1 MNRLLRLFR
10 VLPVVVGFFAAFSSC
25 KVDKAAFHERLY
37 SCNPNAADP
46 ACGTDL
52 DDQPMACFPAYQLG
66 GSNFCAIGCD
76 ASGNLEQNPD
86 GTCVPT
92 GPRQAGH
99 PVGGSQLTRCQPS
112 LGNTCGNPALTCL
125 RTDLILDEGVCTT
138 VSSCETDRDCRD
150 PIRSKCMGDLL
161 RKTYDKA
168 DLKADHTYC
177 LQAECRARR
186 TACSPGETCM
196 RDILPQ
202 ASNPPDICVPHC
214 DANGNCPPNYFCYP
228 NIYGDGAPRIC
239 IPGLLGLRCESRV
252 DCLFGDCVE
261 TGAPYKVCSVDCTT
275 DADCE
280 KFDSIQGTFFCNQAG
295 KCMTARGFKGGAC
308 TKDIDCIYP
317 GEVCGYLTT
326 TEPTGFCMLACG
338 ADRSCPAPGGVPH
351 ACRPQLDRAGKLD
364 VTGAPWVCW
373 PGYFGQLC
381 SDDSQCFPSL
391 SCKRLDPSNPLLSIC
406 TIPCATD
413 ADCDANHF
421 SREGYCDARIGVC
434 RSPNS
439 AGEPCDR
446 KDQCESDSCNG
457 PEGNKKC
464 DPVPGY

>member
-1 MNRLLRLFR
+1 MNRHR
-10 VLPVVVGFFAAFSSC
+10 PIAFTFITATILCISSC

-46 ACGTDL
+46 ACGTDV

-66 GSNFCAIGCD
+66 GSNFCATGCD
-76 ASGNLEQNPD
+76 ASGNLEQGPD

-92 GPRQAGH
+92 GPRQDRR

-138 VSSCETDRDCRD
+138 VSSCETDRDCKD

-308 TKDIDCIYP
+308 TKDTDCIYP

-326 TEPTGFCMLACG
+326 TEPNGFCMLACG

-364 VTGAPWVCW
+364 LTGAPWVCW

-381 SDDSQCFPSL
+381 GDDTQCFPSL
-391 SCKRLDPSNPLLSIC
+391 SCKKLDPANDLLRIC